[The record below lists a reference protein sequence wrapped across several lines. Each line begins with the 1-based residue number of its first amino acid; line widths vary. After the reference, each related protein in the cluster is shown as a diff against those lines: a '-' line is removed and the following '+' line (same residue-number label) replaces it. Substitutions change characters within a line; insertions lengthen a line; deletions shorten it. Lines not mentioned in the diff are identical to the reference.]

1 MWISMSLCQYWRED
15 ILSRKNN
22 QKVFYMDWFVGK
34 SFRLSMVA
42 VVCLSVAALVYF
54 QLVQPPKE
62 NVPDSAQDSIIVG
75 STGAATSP
83 ETFWTAILQNGG
95 QTLGILGSA
104 LTTILSLLSLYWS
117 KREEWARKK
126 LEMKSLDIEHA
137 KMELELQELRKKI
150 ANGQS
155 A

>member
-1 MWISMSLCQYWRED
+1 
-15 ILSRKNN
+15 
-22 QKVFYMDWFVGK
+22 MDWFVGK

-54 QLVQPPKE
+54 SLGSLDDANSQLVQPPKE

>member
-1 MWISMSLCQYWRED
+1 
-15 ILSRKNN
+15 
-22 QKVFYMDWFVGK
+22 MDWFVGK
-34 SFRLSMVA
+34 TFRLSMVV

-54 QLVQPPKE
+54 LVKPSITAETPKQNPTQIE
-62 NVPDSAQDSIIVG
+62 SNTPVATTSMDK
-75 STGAATSP
+75 STVSGTDKEGKKEEGLLA
-83 ETFWTAILQNGG
+83 N
-95 QTLGILGSA
+95 LGVLGSA